1 MEKKHPKVAL
11 IIPAY
16 NEAERIGA
24 VLDEAVKAPVINEI
38 IVVDDGS
45 TDTTAEV
52 AGRYE
57 RVTVISRDLNGGKG
71 AALKMG
77 TDSTDAEILVLIDAD
92 LIGLK
97 AKHVEDLV
105 EPLLLEE
112 DLEMTRGKF
121 TKGRTATN
129 ISQAVVPNI
138 SGQRAFKRK
147 FLIDMP
153 DFTNSGYGVE
163 VAFTRQV
170 RRKQTKVKEVILPNV
185 THVMKEEKL
194 GLRKGLLERFKMYW
208 DIFYLLIKP
217 NKKG

>member
-24 VLDEAVKAPVINEI
+24 VLDEVVKAPVINEI

-45 TDTTAEV
+45 IDTTVEV
-52 AGRYE
+52 AGRHE
-57 RVTVISRDLNGGKG
+57 GVTVISRDLNGGKG
-71 AALKMG
+71 AALKIG
-77 TDSTDAEILVLIDAD
+77 IDSTDAEILVLIDAD

-97 AKHVEDLV
+97 VKHIEDLV

-121 TKGRTATN
+121 TKGRTVTN

-147 FLIDMP
+147 FLTDMP

-163 VAFTRQV
+163 VAFTRQI

-194 GLRKGLLERFKMYW
+194 GLRKGLLERFKMYR
-208 DIFYLLIKP
+208 DIFYLLIEP

>member
-16 NEAERIGA
+16 NEAERIGD
-24 VLDEAVKAPVINEI
+24 VLDEAVKTPVINEI

-45 TDTTAEV
+45 IDTTAEV

-57 RVTVISRDLNGGKG
+57 RVTVISRALNGGKG

-77 TDSTDAEILVLIDAD
+77 IDSTDAEILVLIDAD

-97 AKHVEDLV
+97 AKHIEDLV
-105 EPLLLEE
+105 EPLILEE

-121 TKGRTATN
+121 TKGRTVTN
-129 ISQAVVPNI
+129 ISQAVVPSI

-147 FLIDMP
+147 FLTDMP

-163 VAFTRQV
+163 VVFTRQI

-194 GLRKGLLERFKMYW
+194 GLRKGLLERFKMYR
-208 DIFYLLIKP
+208 DIFYPLIKP